1 MIRNG
6 VININKPEGY
16 TSHDVVARVRRR
28 LGIKRVGHTGTLD
41 PMATG
46 VLPVCFGK
54 ATRIIEYYD
63 HDHKEYSAVLQL
75 GMTTDT
81 LDVTGAVT
89 GTAGFRQLRA
99 EDVLSVFDGFKGEI
113 EQVPPKY
120 SALKVNGRRLYDYA
134 RAGEEVEIKKRKIFI
149 DAIRVDDIDMASGRI
164 QFTVRCS
171 KGTYIR
177 TICDDVG
184 RLLGVGAC
192 MAELERTGSGIF
204 RVENAVDLERFLEMT
219 DDEMAAL
226 VMPMEDTLP
235 NLGKAA
241 LREDASRVFYMNG
254 REIDRKYYRM
264 IQSTE
269 SMGEDRFDDLY
280 RVYGCDGEFL
290 GVSETDRNT
299 GALRALKIIGDR

>member
-1 MIRNG
+1 M
-6 VININKPEGY
+6 
-16 TSHDVVARVRRR
+16 
-28 LGIKRVGHTGTLD
+28 
-41 PMATG
+41 
-46 VLPVCFGK
+46 
-54 ATRIIEYYD
+54 
-63 HDHKEYSAVLQL
+63 
-75 GMTTDT
+75 
-81 LDVTGAVT
+81 
-89 GTAGFRQLRA
+89 
-99 EDVLSVFDGFKGEI
+99 
-113 EQVPPKY
+113 
-120 SALKVNGRRLYDYA
+120 
-134 RAGEEVEIKKRKIFI
+134 
-149 DAIRVDDIDMASGRI
+149 
-164 QFTVRCS
+164 
-171 KGTYIR
+171 
-177 TICDDVG
+177 
-184 RLLGVGAC
+184 
-192 MAELERTGSGIF
+192 
-204 RVENAVDLERFLEMT
+204 DLERFLEMT